1 MDDRQVAITSVGTE
15 GELLIGIKSVR
26 VHAFADG
33 WRGNHLAAI
42 GIHHSHHLVVAAS
55 KQPAMLLVH
64 GQPARFLARGQRP
77 AFYHDSLF
85 SVDAGYFT
93 LVFNVYKNPAF
104 TVSHAKFRFA
114 VEWNIPDNLVV
125 RGIDYRGIFA
135 AAVEGENPLGRWIIK
150 NGIRIFA
157 VDLNFGRL
165 LQCFQVKDRYT
176 VVATVAGESLAQILG
191 NSNPVDPGCVRNVA
205 DD

>member
-1 MDDRQVAITSVGTE
+1 MNNRQIAVTPVGTE
-15 GELLIGIKSVR
+15 GELFVDIKSVR

-42 GIHHSHHLVVAAS
+42 GIHHSHHLVVAAG
-55 KQPAMLLVH
+55 KQPPMLLVH
-64 GQPARFLARGQRP
+64 GQPARFLARGQLP

-93 LVFNVYKNPAF
+93 LVFNVYKNSAF
-104 TVSHAKFRFA
+104 TISHAKFRFA

-135 AAVEGENPLGRWIIK
+135 AAVEGENPLGGWVIE
-150 NGIRIFA
+150 NSVGIFA
-157 VDLNFGRL
+157 VDLDFGRL
-165 LQCFQVKDRYT
+165 LQCLKIKDRYA
-176 VVATVAGESLAQILG
+176 VVATIAGESLAQVLG
-191 NSNPVDPGCVRNVA
+191 DRNPVDSGCVRNVA